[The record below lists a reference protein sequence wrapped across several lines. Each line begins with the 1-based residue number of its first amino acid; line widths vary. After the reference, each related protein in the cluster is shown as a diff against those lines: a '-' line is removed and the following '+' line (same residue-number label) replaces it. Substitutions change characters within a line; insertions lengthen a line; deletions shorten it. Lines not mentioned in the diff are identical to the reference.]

1 MSPKKGCEL
10 PVELTKYPDKYI
22 SVFLSKK
29 DIKGILNDNPVPS
42 NKDRPKRLDDIFR
55 ELLKERR
62 LEMEI
67 DELHVLF

>member
-1 MSPKKGCEL
+1 MPKKVCEL
-10 PVELTKYPDKYI
+10 SVELTKYPDKYI